1 MANEWILD
9 VLADLKTF
17 ARNNGLSSVASGLD
31 DLTIVA
37 AAELASKDEIATPG
51 SVQQEVGNVG
61 YLLRANGEGRNA

>member
-17 ARNNGLSSVASGLD
+17 ARNNGLTSVASGLD

-37 AAELASKDEIATPG
+37 AAELASMDMTTPSG
-51 SVQQEVGNVG
+51 VQQEVGHAG